1 MFVLLTT
8 VTVKAQHNTDSIDA
22 QKRAVEYFLV
32 EATGLQEQ
40 ERLDESFE
48 LIEYCRELDPES
60 SAIQYLSSQYHF
72 ALGNDS
78 LAREMLECIVESNP
92 DNETYSKALV
102 QYYYNKCDL
111 QAAISVYEKLV
122 KTAKSKED
130 IYMGL
135 YALYYEN
142 GDYGKALATL
152 EDITRFVGSTL
163 DIMLQRLKLYLHL
176 GRNDEAIALAKQM
189 IDENPD
195 DTRYVYLLGGTY
207 DIIGDHEMAEKIYKQ
222 ILDKDPDD
230 VTAMS
235 SLVEI
240 YANND
245 NVDEYET
252 YIERILRNEKF
263 DSEDRLNIFANY
275 VIYLE
280 FTDSTRAKTF
290 IQEMVS
296 LPFCQLEHNQIYLQY
311 LEYKEAPAEEIL
323 PVLDKI
329 VELNP
334 EDVSAI
340 IKQLSYAIDR
350 DDAYAVIEYADKA
363 LLYLPHILD
372 LYKYKALSYYVLEDK
387 EKSIEMLEQG
397 IAACN
402 DETSSSDISNA
413 YAMIG
418 DFSNLL
424 GMKGKC
430 YAAYD
435 SALIYN
441 PYNTEVLNN
450 YAYLLSIDKKELQ
463 KALDMSKRTIDAE
476 PENETYLDT
485 YAWILFNM
493 KRFEEAKAYAEKMI
507 SLETELSGVVLHHIG
522 DIYAKCGDIEKALIY
537 WQQAHNAGDE
547 SNILKKKIRKRR
559 YYNGKY

>member
-92 DNETYSKALV
+92 DNKTYSKALV

-152 EDITRFVGSTL
+152 EDITRFVGSTM

-176 GRNDEAIALAKQM
+176 GRNDEAIVLAKQM

-207 DIIGDHEMAEKIYKQ
+207 DIIGDYEMAEKIYKQ

-245 NVDEYET
+245 NTAEYEK
-252 YIERILRNEKF
+252 YIERILRNERF
-263 DSEDRLNIFANY
+263 DSEDRLNILANY

-280 FTDSTRAKTF
+280 YIDSTRAKTL

-329 VELNP
+329 VEVVKGP
-334 EDVSAI
+334 F
-340 IKQLSYAIDR
+340 
-350 DDAYAVIEYADKA
+350 AVKN
-363 LLYLPHILD
+363 YLV
-372 LYKYKALSYYVLEDK
+372 K
-387 EKSIEMLEQG
+387 
-397 IAACN
+397 
-402 DETSSSDISNA
+402 ISQV
-413 YAMIG
+413 ICTCEI
-418 DFSNLL
+418 FV
-424 GMKGKC
+424 
-430 YAAYD
+430 
-435 SALIYN
+435 
-441 PYNTEVLNN
+441 EVH
-450 YAYLLSIDKKELQ
+450 
-463 KALDMSKRTIDAE
+463 T
-476 PENETYLDT
+476 
-485 YAWILFNM
+485 
-493 KRFEEAKAYAEKMI
+493 
-507 SLETELSGVVLHHIG
+507 V
-522 DIYAKCGDIEKALIY
+522 
-537 WQQAHNAGDE
+537 
-547 SNILKKKIRKRR
+547 
-559 YYNGKY
+559 